1 MLVPLCQLQN
11 TKIEQTTFVHNYKYK
26 LHTLIPQQ
34 LINHLHNNCGHHL
47 LCIFMSAGEVCEDVS
62 SL

>member
-11 TKIEQTTFVHNYKYK
+11 TKTEQTTFVHKYKYK

-34 LINHLHNNCGHHL
+34 LINHLRNNGGHHL
-47 LCIFMSAGEVCEDVS
+47 LCILMSARKVCEDVS
-62 SL
+62 PL